1 MAEIADDRLT
11 IARLGGDEFAML
23 LRDTE
28 GDESLLDVGR
38 QLIAALNT
46 DVQVDGRLVHLA
58 GSLGLAQAP
67 RDGLTPDALLRCA
80 DLAMYAAKRG
90 SGGIVLFGRDIGHPA
105 GDPVALAADLRLALG
120 RGDVKVAVQPLVD
133 LNDRSIH
140 SVEILARWRHPVL
153 GMVEPEIFVAAAER
167 GGLTSELTR
176 VVLHAA
182 LSACRSWAE
191 SGLEVR
197 VAVNLAAR
205 ALDDPELPVRIENAL
220 TDHGVPGRLL
230 GIELTESTLLDNPD
244 RVYPVLE
251 RLRGLGVQ
259 VAIDD
264 FGTGY
269 SSMTY
274 VSSLAP
280 DQVKIDKSFVQ
291 RLPLQGRDAAIV
303 RSIIDLGQ
311 NLGVEV
317 VAEGVSDPATAQA
330 VKDLGCSIAQ
340 GFLYAEP
347 MPVQALPGWVR
358 RWIDNGPPSGPIQ
371 VDITEGQSDSP
382 DDGGSERLRL
392 VR

>member
-1 MAEIADDRLT
+1 
-11 IARLGGDEFAML
+11 
-23 LRDTE
+23 
-28 GDESLLDVGR
+28 
-38 QLIAALNT
+38 
-46 DVQVDGRLVHLA
+46 
-58 GSLGLAQAP
+58 
-67 RDGLTPDALLRCA
+67 
-80 DLAMYAAKRG
+80 
-90 SGGIVLFGRDIGHPA
+90 
-105 GDPVALAADLRLALG
+105 VALAADLRLALG
-120 RGDVKVAVQPLVD
+120 RGDVKVAVQPLID
-133 LNDRSIH
+133 LTTRKVH
-140 SVEILARWRHPVL
+140 SAEILARWRHPVL
-153 GMVEPEIFVAAAER
+153 GHVEPEVFVSAAER

-182 LSACRSWAE
+182 LSACRTWAE

-197 VAVNLAAR
+197 VAVNLSAR
-205 ALDDPELPVRIENAL
+205 ALDDHELPGKVETLLA
-220 TDHGVPGRLL
+220 DHGVPGTRL

-251 RLRGLGVQ
+251 ALRALGVQ

-291 RLPLQGRDAAIV
+291 RLPFQGRDSAIV

-330 VKDLGCSIAQ
+330 VQDLGCSLAQ

-358 RWIDNGPPSGPIQ
+358 RWIDNEPPSGPLP
-371 VDITEGQSDSP
+371 VGHAEGPNDSP
-382 DDGGSERLRL
+382 EDGGSERLRL